1 MQEDNLL
8 IKHLKDY
15 NELYTVVFQSPISII
30 AESGGTKTDWRI
42 KNGNEIIAFETCNF
56 HPRTIEKAQNEVIQT
71 LIKTIPKKSSLFF
84 YGSGCLQKEN
94 QEIIKYL
101 FQPIDFK
108 TITIQS
114 DLIAAGKS
122 IYGTGIGYVGILGT
136 GSVLCKY
143 NNEQIEDLLGGHG
156 YLLGDEGSGYYFG
169 KLAIQ
174 KYLLE
179 ECTSE
184 YKEFIETSFGDRS
197 SILATIY
204 GNEGKLFLGNI
215 RLESQDSALQL
226 EIENIHRENIELFLS
241 KYLPKNKTITEIS
254 FIGSYALYNEK
265 ILKEELNKR
274 GILLNKIIQKPID
287 ELMKFHF

>member
-1 MQEDNLL
+1 MQKNKRDILYF
-8 IKHLKDY
+8 KDFS
-15 NELYTVVFQSPISII
+15 ELQKITFNSPVIII

-42 KNGNEIIAFETCNF
+42 QTKDQILGFETCNF

-71 LIKTIPKKSSLFF
+71 LIKTIPKKSTLFF

-94 QEIIKYL
+94 QDIIKQL
-101 FQPIDFK
+101 FEPIYFK
-108 TITIQS
+108 SVYVQS

-122 IYGTGIGYVGILGT
+122 INGTGIGYVAILGT

-143 NNEQIEDLLGGHG
+143 NNEQIEDLFGGFG

-179 ECTSE
+179 ECSNE
-184 YKEFIETSFGDRS
+184 YKEFIETNYGDRS

-215 RLESQDSALQL
+215 RLESQDAALQL
-226 EIENIHRENIELFLS
+226 EIENIHRENIALFLS

-254 FIGSYALYNEK
+254 CIGSYALYNEK

-274 GILLNKIIQKPID
+274 GILLKKIIQKPID
-287 ELMKFHF
+287 ELIKFHF

>member
-15 NELYTVVFQSPISII
+15 NELYTVVFQTPITIL

-71 LIKTIPKKSSLFF
+71 LIKTIPQKSSLFF

-94 QEIIKYL
+94 QEIIKKM
-101 FQPIDFK
+101 FEPIDFK
-108 TITIQS
+108 SIYVQS

-169 KLAIQ
+169 KLAI
-174 KYLLE
+174 
-179 ECTSE
+179 E
-184 YKEFIETSFGDRS
+184 YFLKKEGTKEFQELVEKR
-197 SILATIY
+197 Y
-204 GNEGKLFLGNI
+204 GNRDDILSKVYSEDGKQFIGQLQLISTNQNLQAEINQLHKQNMNLFL
-215 RLESQDSALQL
+215 D
-226 EIENIHRENIELFLS
+226 
-241 KYLPKNKTITEIS
+241 KYLPKNEQIEEIG
-254 FIGSYALYNEK
+254 FVGSYAFYNKE
-265 ILKEELNKR
+265 ILQELLTIKGYNLTM
-274 GILLNKIIQKPID
+274 IVQKPID
-287 ELMKFHF
+287 KLITHYF

>member
-8 IKHLKDY
+8 IKHFKDY
-15 NELYTVVFQSPISII
+15 RELYTVVFQKPITII

-56 HPRTIEKAQNEVIQT
+56 HPRTIEKPQNEVIQT
-71 LIKTIPKKSSLFF
+71 LIKTIPKKSALFF

-94 QEIIKYL
+94 QDIIKKL
-101 FQPIDFK
+101 FEPIDFK
-108 TITIQS
+108 SIYVQS

-122 IYGTGIGYVGILGT
+122 IYGTGIGYVAILGT
-136 GSVLCKY
+136 GSVFCKY
-143 NNEQIEDLLGGHG
+143 NNEQIEDLLGGYG

-179 ECTSE
+179 ECSNE
-184 YKEFIETSFGDRS
+184 YKEFIETSYGDRS
-197 SILATIY
+197 SILAAIY

-215 RLESQDSALQL
+215 RLETENIDLQS
-226 EIENIHRENIELFLS
+226 EIENIHRENIELFLT
-241 KYLPKNKTITEIS
+241 KYLPKNKTIAEIS
-254 FIGSYALYNEK
+254 FIGSYAFFNEEL
-265 ILKEELNKR
+265 LKE
-274 GILLNKIIQKPID
+274 LLIKSGVRLKKIIQKPID
-287 ELMKFHF
+287 ELMRFHF

>member
-15 NELYTVVFQSPISII
+15 NELYTVVFQTPITIL

-56 HPRTIEKAQNEVIQT
+56 HPRTIEKVQNEVIQT
-71 LIKTIPKKSSLFF
+71 LIKTIPQKSSLFF

-94 QEIIKYL
+94 QEIIKKL
-101 FQPIDFK
+101 FEPIDFK
-108 TITIQS
+108 SIYVQS

-169 KLAIQ
+169 KLVFQ
-174 KYLLE
+174 KYFLE
-179 ECTSE
+179 ECSNN
-184 YKEFIETSFGDRS
+184 YKEFIETNYGDRS

-215 RLESQDSALQL
+215 RLETENIDLQL
-226 EIENIHRENIELFLS
+226 EIENIHRENIKLFLT
-241 KYLPKNKTITEIS
+241 KYLPKNKKITEIS

-265 ILKEELNKR
+265 ILKEELKKR
-274 GILLNKIIQKPID
+274 GILLKKIIQKPID
-287 ELMKFHF
+287 QLMKFHF